1 MTFEEY
7 INDESNYYSILDLPI
22 KFPKVILSKSLS
34 LVRLDIN
41 SNKSWS
47 RSFHIKNRS
56 SQELIFDEIA
66 MSGRFHENVY
76 REIPI
81 FIDEILFNRINLNG
95 INREDLPSYYI
106 VDYYIPRVNLVI
118 ELDSDIHDSI

>member
-66 MSGRFHENVY
+66 MSGRFG
-76 REIPI
+76 R
-81 FIDEILFNRINLNG
+81 
-95 INREDLPSYYI
+95 
-106 VDYYIPRVNLVI
+106 
-118 ELDSDIHDSI
+118 